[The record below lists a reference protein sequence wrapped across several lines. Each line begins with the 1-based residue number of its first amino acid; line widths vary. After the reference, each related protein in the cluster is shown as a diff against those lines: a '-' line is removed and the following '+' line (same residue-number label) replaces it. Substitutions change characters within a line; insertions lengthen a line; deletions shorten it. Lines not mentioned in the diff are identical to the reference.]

1 MPDQTTFIPKTSP
14 VKIPYSG
21 RGLGLF
27 TGLASVF
34 FILSLLLS
42 FGLFFYRGLLQ
53 TQIDELGATLAKVE
67 NEFEPASILELQ
79 QTAKGITEAKLLLKK
94 HVALSQLFKFL
105 SANTIADVRFLN
117 FSYQDAKV
125 DMNGVAKS
133 YSSMAQESL
142 ILESS
147 RLVKNVNFSNFS
159 LTQEGF
165 VNFNVKFAVTPDLIS
180 YQTPSR

>member
-1 MPDQTTFIPKTSP
+1 MADQTTFIPKTSP
-14 VKIPYSG
+14 VKMPYSG

-27 TGLASVF
+27 TGLASFF

-53 TQIDELGATLAKVE
+53 TQIEELGSTLAKVE

-79 QTAKGITEAKLLLKK
+79 HTAKGIAGAKSLLKN
-94 HVALSQLFKFL
+94 HTALSQLFKFL

-117 FSYQDAKV
+117 FNYQDAKA

-133 YSSMAQESL
+133 YSSMAQQSL
-142 ILESS
+142 ILENS
-147 RLVKNVNFSNFS
+147 RLVKDVNFSNFS
-159 LTQEGF
+159 LTAEGF
-165 VNFNVKFAVTPDLIS
+165 VNFNVKFAVTPELIS
-180 YQTPSR
+180 YQIP